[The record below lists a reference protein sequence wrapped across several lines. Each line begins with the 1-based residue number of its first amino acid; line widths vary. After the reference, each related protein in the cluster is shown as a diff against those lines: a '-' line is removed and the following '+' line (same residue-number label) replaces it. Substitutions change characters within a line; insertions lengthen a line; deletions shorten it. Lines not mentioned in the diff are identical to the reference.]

1 MTYFS
6 PAVHDTGVNIYKLNM
21 GGHSICSLMTVLS
34 SIWTKLMHCIDN
46 IVTEYIEYSPLTACL
61 CVLVLVLEQSAH
73 HQHDGRQQHEHEGD
87 HGHQARGEAGP
98 IRCEQSSSLHQSE
111 LT

>member
-46 IVTEYIEYSPLTACL
+46 IVTEYI
-61 CVLVLVLEQSAH
+61 
-73 HQHDGRQQHEHEGD
+73 
-87 HGHQARGEAGP
+87 
-98 IRCEQSSSLHQSE
+98 
-111 LT
+111 